1 MLWPEQTMSGGHP
14 RPPPLETEA
23 ANAASAWLQRTIG
36 GQTGTITQPILR
48 QYDATAASDMS
59 RGTTRTT
66 TTRHFAAWEQTTTHF
81 SPPPQQPSQTAAS
94 SASSP
99 SIGQHSHPALLASV
113 NLKASPVIRP
123 IASRLTS
130 PGPKELLGPP
140 TLKPPVKLGEW
151 IFACLNFSSSSE
163 YSAIFANY
171 LEILRERMGKK
182 IRVSAYELTGRIIMS
197 IIEFFELWRNLQF
210 FC

>member
-14 RPPPLETEA
+14 RPPPLEAEA
-23 ANAASAWLQRTIG
+23 ASAASAWLQRTIG

-48 QYDATAASDMS
+48 QYDATGGS
-59 RGTTRTT
+59 TRTT

-81 SPPPQQPSQTAAS
+81 SPPPLSSQAAAS
-94 SASSP
+94 TVVSSP
-99 SIGQHSHPALLASV
+99 SAAASIGQHSHPALLASV

-140 TLKPPVKLGEW
+140 TLKPPVKLGE
-151 IFACLNFSSSSE
+151 
-163 YSAIFANY
+163 
-171 LEILRERMGKK
+171 
-182 IRVSAYELTGRIIMS
+182 
-197 IIEFFELWRNLQF
+197 
-210 FC
+210 